1 MREIA
6 WTRRGVLV
14 GALGSIAMRPG
25 FVLAQASQA
34 SLEQLRKAG
43 VVRLGIVNQPP
54 YSGLNPDGT
63 ITGLAPTMVQVIM
76 GRLGVPKLEGIA
88 VPYGQ
93 LIPGL
98 QAGRW
103 DMIGAVLNITKER
116 CQQVTYAD
124 PLTED
129 AGALGFIPAALPAP
143 PKTIGEAGQK
153 GLKVGIL
160 TGSYLL
166 KKAQGLG
173 VADGM
178 ISQFPDNPA
187 LIDGLA
193 AKRID
198 LALSTYSALRVV
210 RKARGGS
217 FEITYPLADDPPQGG
232 SPAFR
237 PTDTE
242 LHENFQRE
250 LRAMKKSGEFEK
262 ICQQFDFEA
271 SPHLLQLTAEQACAG
286 AT

>member
-1 MREIA
+1 MKEMI

-14 GALGSIAMRPG
+14 GTLGTLAIPPSLA
-25 FVLAQASQA
+25 LAQAA
-34 SLEQLRKAG
+34 PTTVEQLRKAG
-43 VVRLGIVNQPP
+43 VVRIGIVNQPP

-63 ITGLAPTMVQVIM
+63 ITGLAPTMVQTIM
-76 GRLGVPKLEGIA
+76 GRLGIPKVEGIA

-129 AGALGFIPAALPAP
+129 AGALGFIPAAVSAP
-143 PKTIGEAGQK
+143 PKTIGEVGQK

-166 KKAQGLG
+166 KKAQSLG
-173 VADGM
+173 VADGA

-187 LIDGLA
+187 LLDGLA
-193 AKRID
+193 AKRVDI
-198 LALSTYSALRVV
+198 ALSTYSALRLM

-217 FEITYPLADDPPQGG
+217 FEVTYPLADDPPQGG

-286 AT
+286 AV